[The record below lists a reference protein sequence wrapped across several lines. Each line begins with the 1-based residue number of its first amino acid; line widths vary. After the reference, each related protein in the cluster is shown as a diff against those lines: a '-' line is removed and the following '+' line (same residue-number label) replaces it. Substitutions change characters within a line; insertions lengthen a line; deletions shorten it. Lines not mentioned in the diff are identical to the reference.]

1 MLRAISKLDGSK
13 WDPIAED
20 ATIEA
25 VEALKLKGV
34 MIVNGEVTELNLF
47 YWNAIAGE

>member
-25 VEALKLKGV
+25 VEALKLEGV
-34 MIVNGEVTELNLF
+34 TIVDGEVTELNFNLW
-47 YWNAIAGE
+47 YEIAGE